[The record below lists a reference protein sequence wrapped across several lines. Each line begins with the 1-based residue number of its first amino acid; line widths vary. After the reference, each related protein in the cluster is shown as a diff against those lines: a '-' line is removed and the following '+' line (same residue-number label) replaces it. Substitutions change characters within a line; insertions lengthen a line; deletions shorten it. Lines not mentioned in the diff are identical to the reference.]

1 MGENATKVLCSL
13 HGGKIEIAEES
24 KTYLTLVNR
33 VCYYNRPNFNN
44 TMLPYPDDENGR
56 AEVEAFAKTL
66 VDMPVQAKYAVNAKG
81 QPTFRGHEVQKD
93 KNGNYVFGTQSIGTH
108 TEVWIAEDDVVLT
121 DGTTEKLP
129 CLFAKQKIWKRYG
142 NYIAAVRRLFAEG
155 RLHNSWE
162 IECSAYEYKDGVKI
176 LKTYEFEG
184 NAFLGWDLGYNP
196 AYGPSASVLSLA
208 SEDAPT
214 ELMVAQELS
223 KDLQES
229 EVNKK
234 MDNENFEVEVAV
246 ESEISGANPENAE
259 NIHTA
264 ENTHEPSATE
274 GALEGEE
281 MAGQE
286 ESPAASEEGAEG
298 GETVEVSMMTER
310 DLRRALY
317 EALAKDGMKYPWIA
331 FLFPADNIAWVKDEE
346 SEKRDLY
353 FVEVQYAIE
362 EGNVS
367 IVSKTEVE
375 LMASP
380 RDFNNMLSQRDEKI
394 KSLEKD
400 VSSLSEY
407 KEKWEAEEQRKEA
420 EEKARQVASLRNWA
434 EERGCFT
441 EEELSQ
447 DGEIGKLI
455 SELKTLEVK
464 AMAADRMIARQRKDE
479 GQKEVSSVSDK
490 PRSALESDGDVRS
503 AMWKKFINA

>member
-1 MGENATKVLCSL
+1 
-13 HGGKIEIAEES
+13 
-24 KTYLTLVNR
+24 
-33 VCYYNRPNFNN
+33 
-44 TMLPYPDDENGR
+44 
-56 AEVEAFAKTL
+56 
-66 VDMPVQAKYAVNAKG
+66 
-81 QPTFRGHEVQKD
+81 
-93 KNGNYVFGTQSIGTH
+93 
-108 TEVWIAEDDVVLT
+108 
-121 DGTTEKLP
+121 
-129 CLFAKQKIWKRYG
+129 
-142 NYIAAVRRLFAEG
+142 
-155 RLHNSWE
+155 
-162 IECSAYEYKDGVKI
+162 
-176 LKTYEFEG
+176 
-184 NAFLGWDLGYNP
+184 
-196 AYGPSASVLSLA
+196 
-208 SEDAPT
+208 
-214 ELMVAQELS
+214 
-223 KDLQES
+223 
-229 EVNKK
+229 
-234 MDNENFEVEVAV
+234 
-246 ESEISGANPENAE
+246 
-259 NIHTA
+259 
-264 ENTHEPSATE
+264 
-274 GALEGEE
+274 

-286 ESPAASEEGAEG
+286 ESPAASEEGAAG
-298 GETVEVSMMTER
+298 GETVEISMMTER

-407 KEKWEAEEQRKEA
+407 KEKWEAEEQRKKA

-464 AMAADRMIARQRKDE
+464 ATAADRMIARQHKDE

>member
-1 MGENATKVLCSL
+1 M
-13 HGGKIEIAEES
+13 
-24 KTYLTLVNR
+24 
-33 VCYYNRPNFNN
+33 
-44 TMLPYPDDENGR
+44 
-56 AEVEAFAKTL
+56 
-66 VDMPVQAKYAVNAKG
+66 
-81 QPTFRGHEVQKD
+81 
-93 KNGNYVFGTQSIGTH
+93 
-108 TEVWIAEDDVVLT
+108 
-121 DGTTEKLP
+121 
-129 CLFAKQKIWKRYG
+129 
-142 NYIAAVRRLFAEG
+142 
-155 RLHNSWE
+155 
-162 IECSAYEYKDGVKI
+162 KI

-259 NIHTA
+259 NIRTA
-264 ENTHEPSATE
+264 ENTHESSAAE

-281 MAGQE
+281 MAGRE
-286 ESPAASEEGAEG
+286 EAPAASEESAED

-407 KEKWEAEEQRKEA
+407 KEKWEAEEQRKKA

-464 AMAADRMIARQRKDE
+464 AMAADRMIARQHKDE